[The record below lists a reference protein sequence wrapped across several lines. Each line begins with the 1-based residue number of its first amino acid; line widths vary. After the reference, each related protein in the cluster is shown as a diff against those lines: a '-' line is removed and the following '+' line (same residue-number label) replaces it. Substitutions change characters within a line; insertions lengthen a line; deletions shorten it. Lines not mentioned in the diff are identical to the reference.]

1 MNICTRQTRPTIAA
15 LLDELSEIHKSEA
28 VEIETPIRQ
37 DRLNP
42 MFELIDE
49 MQANPEWKTMAELER
64 L

>member
-1 MNICTRQTRPTIAA
+1 MNLRTRQTRPTIAA